1 MFDRKVV
8 FAELDLLIEAVDAVM
23 RRTVHIRNVND
34 FLLTETG
41 VILLDSVCMK
51 LIAIGEGVKKLDKIT
66 SKMFLPRYPNV
77 EWKGVMA
84 MRDIIVHHYFEVD
97 AEVVFVAIVE
107 KGAGR
112 NAKGCDVWLRLWRN
126 LCLQI
131 VRQSEFRLKP

>member
-66 SKMFLPRYPNV
+66 GKMFLSRYPNV

-84 MRDIIVHHYFEVD
+84 MRDMIVHHYFEVD
-97 AEVVFVAIVE
+97 AEVVFETVRKDLPLLKKVLE
-107 KGAGR
+107 EMR
-112 NAKGCDVWLRLWRN
+112 RDVM
-126 LCLQI
+126 
-131 VRQSEFRLKP
+131 FG

>member
-84 MRDIIVHHYFEVD
+84 MRDIIVHHYFELD
-97 AEVVFVAIVE
+97 AEVVFETVRKDLPLLKKVLE
-107 KGAGR
+107 EMR
-112 NAKGCDVWLRLWRN
+112 RDVM
-126 LCLQI
+126 
-131 VRQSEFRLKP
+131 FG

>member
-23 RRTVHIRNVND
+23 MRTAHIQDVND
-34 FLLTETG
+34 SLLTETE

-66 SKMFLPRYPNV
+66 GKMFLPRYPKI

-97 AEVVFVAIVE
+97 AEVVFETVRKDLPLLKEVLVE
-107 KGAGR
+107 MQR
-112 NAKGCDVWLRLWRN
+112 DVMLG
-126 LCLQI
+126 
-131 VRQSEFRLKP
+131 